1 MKDIHMQ
8 FFIFVQSTVSVLCLI
23 IGCSIFV
30 ADNEK
35 MITLSNELIAMVML
49 CKCFAMLNDILFV
62 LRINKNLKTI
72 RNF

>member
-8 FFIFVQSTVSVLCLI
+8 FFIFVKSTESVLCLI

-35 MITLSNELIAMVML
+35 MIILCNELIAIVML
-49 CKCFAMLNDILFV
+49 YKCFAMLKGILF
-62 LRINKNLKTI
+62 IENK
-72 RNF
+72 